1 MDEKKGCSVQKCLK
15 ASRKKSEL
23 DAIDKNGVLNSGM
36 LKSRGEEWRDRM
48 LEKKR
53 ARVGSVQLRNDKKRE
68 RTAWFMRTTWFLR
81 DGLAQEDR
89 DMVHS

>member
-1 MDEKKGCSVQKCLK
+1 MFSLEMLKSIKEEIRVGCYTV
-15 ASRKKSEL
+15 
-23 DAIDKNGVLNSGM
+23 DKNGVLNSEL